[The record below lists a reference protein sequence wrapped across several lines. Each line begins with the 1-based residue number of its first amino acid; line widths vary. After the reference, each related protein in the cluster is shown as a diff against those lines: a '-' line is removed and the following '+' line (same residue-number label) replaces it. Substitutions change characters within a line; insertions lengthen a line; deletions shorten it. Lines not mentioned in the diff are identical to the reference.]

1 MLSTSFEA
9 GNDVAVIGL
18 YLGHEK
24 LESAQI
30 YLHGDMAIKER
41 ALSRTAALRGDRQR
55 RYRPPDAL
63 LAFREGLRLCRVDQ
77 LSQLIE

>member
-1 MLSTSFEA
+1 MTLLEA

-18 YLGHEK
+18 FLGHKK
-24 LESAQI
+24 LGSTQV

-41 ALSRTAALRGDRQR
+41 AMDRTAALRGDRQR

-63 LAFREGLRLCRVDQ
+63 LAFLESL
-77 LSQLIE
+77 